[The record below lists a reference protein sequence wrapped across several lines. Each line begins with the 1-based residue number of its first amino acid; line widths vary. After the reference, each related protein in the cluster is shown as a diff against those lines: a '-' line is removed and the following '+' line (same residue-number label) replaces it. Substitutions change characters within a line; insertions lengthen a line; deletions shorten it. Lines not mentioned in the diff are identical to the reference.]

1 MGPKDL
7 GNQQS
12 RFKWMMEGQT
22 SPDTASPDN
31 AFHKNGWL
39 PFSLGKLCSVHQG
52 KTAYLSR
59 VSIGFSMK
67 SQ

>member
-31 AFHKNGWL
+31 AFHKNGWFL
-39 PFSLGKLCSVHQG
+39 FFPWKIVFDP
-52 KTAYLSR
+52 AYLS
-59 VSIGFSMK
+59 SANGI
-67 SQ
+67 

>member
-39 PFSLGKLCSVHQG
+39 PFPLENCVQ
-52 KTAYLSR
+52 
-59 VSIGFSMK
+59 SIK
-67 SQ
+67 ERQHI